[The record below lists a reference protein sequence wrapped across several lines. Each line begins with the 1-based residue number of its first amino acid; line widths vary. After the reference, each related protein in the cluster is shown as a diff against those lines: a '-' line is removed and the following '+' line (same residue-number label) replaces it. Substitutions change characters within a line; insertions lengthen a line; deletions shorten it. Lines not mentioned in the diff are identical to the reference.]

1 MKRFIVV
8 FIILLPIAN
17 LFSQEVLT
25 DIGNVKLKEYSVE
38 YFKYSQLKNTMEADT
53 LELPFFDD
61 FANSFIYPDSTIWMD
76 KFAFISNEYGKNPVS
91 YGVATLDA
99 INQYGA
105 VYTHLPSI
113 SSAIADYMTSKPI
126 RLNVNVEDS
135 VYLSF
140 YYQAG
145 GFGNSPELRDSLV
158 LQFKA
163 PETQWQS
170 VWHVGGGSIMDTFKL
185 VLIPIVNE
193 EWLVDGFQFRFL
205 NYASVSSNYEP
216 SWVSNTDHWN
226 IDYIK
231 MDTARTYT
239 DTLNNEAAFVENFTS
254 MIDGFENVPWKHF
267 KTNAAELMKDSLF
280 YVFNNTTLNT
290 TLNIIRQ
297 CEVFDLSTNSLE
309 YFEYNDNDNID
320 PQSTLEYKQFL
331 DYVFDSDEEDSVTF
345 LIKGFLGTD
354 FTSERNIYRWNDTIH
369 YYQKFSNY
377 YAYDDGTAEK
387 GYGITGQNTAYSS
400 LAYQFTPIVADT
412 LYGVYIHFN
421 QVMNEG
427 NRKYFFLNVWAD
439 NDGIPG
445 DTLYQKIGV
454 IPEYSDEINGFMYYA
469 LDTALFI
476 DTTFYIGWTKTTDD
490 MLNCGFD
497 LNRVSNQHLF
507 YNVSGD
513 WVNSAIEGALMVR
526 PVLGSQPQVSNVP
539 QITQSQEFEI
549 YPNPASNEFKISVF
563 SDYNMIQIF
572 DASGK
577 LVFSDDSKS
586 EINISSL
593 NNGMYYVKLIS
604 ETDVYKTQKL
614 LIVR

>member
-1 MKRFIVV
+1 MKRYLAVLIFLCP
-8 FIILLPIAN
+8 FAT
-17 LFSQEVLT
+17 LFSQEALT
-25 DIGNVKLKEYSVE
+25 DIGNATLRKYSAE
-38 YFKYSQLKNTMEADT
+38 YFKKNSLKNTMTTDT
-53 LELPFFDD
+53 LDLPFFDD
-61 FANSFIYPDSTIWMD
+61 FANSFVYPDSSIWMD
-76 KFAFISNEYGKNPVS
+76 KFAFINNEYAKSPVS

-105 VYTHLPSI
+105 VYTHLPSL
-113 SSAIADYMTSKPI
+113 SSAIADYMTSKPVK
-126 RLNVNVEDS
+126 LNVDIADS

-170 VWHVGGGSIMDTFKL
+170 VWHVGGGEIMDTFKL
-185 VLIPIVNE
+185 VMIPVVDE
-193 EWLVDGFQFRFL
+193 QWLVDGFQFRFL

-216 SWVSNTDHWN
+216 SWISNTDHWN
-226 IDYIK
+226 IDYVK
-231 MDTARTYT
+231 LDTARTFA
-239 DTLNNEAAFVENFTS
+239 DTFNNEAAFVKNFSS
-254 MIDGFENVPWKHF
+254 MVDSFEVVPWKHF
-267 KTNAAELMKDSLF
+267 KTNPVELMKDSLL

-290 TLNIIRQ
+290 TLNVIRQ
-297 CEVFDLSTNSLE
+297 CEVFDLSSNSME
-309 YFEYNDNDNID
+309 YFEHNDNDNID
-320 PQSTLEYKQFL
+320 PLSTLEYKQYF
-331 DYVFDSDEEDSVTF
+331 DYVFDSDQEDSVTF

-354 FTSERNIYRWNDTIH
+354 LTSERSIYRWNDTIH
-369 YYQKFSNY
+369 YYQHFSNY

-400 LAYQFTPIVADT
+400 LAYQFTPIVSDT
-412 LYGVYIHFN
+412 LYGVYIYFN

-427 NRKYFFLNVWAD
+427 NRKYFFLNVWTDD
-439 NDGIPG
+439 NGIPG
-445 DTLYQKIGV
+445 DTIYQKTGV
-454 IPEYSDEINGFMYYA
+454 IPEYSDEINGFIYYP

-507 YNVSGD
+507 YNVTGE
-513 WVNSAIEGALMVR
+513 WVNSSIEGALMVR
-526 PVLGSQPQVSNVP
+526 PVFGSKPQESFVSPV
-539 QITQSQEFEI
+539 TYSQDFEI
-549 YPNPASNEFKISVF
+549 YPNPAMDRINISAQDDSCSV
-563 SDYNMIQIF
+563 QIF

-577 LVFSDDSKS
+577 VIISANVMSDIDVSTLTS
-586 EINISSL
+586 
-593 NNGMYYVKLIS
+593 GMYYVKLVS
-604 ETDVYKTQKL
+604 ETTVYKTQKL